1 MNYIPLRKH
10 PLLVI
15 LLVAAFS
22 AMLRPD
28 PASAQTPDYEAL
40 TARLAQLEQRQA
52 AVEAENQRLHEQ
64 IVSLANAVLRKETS
78 PAIQQA
84 ALQAPGTTQAA
95 TARPAAEAPPQ
106 RVQFGAE
113 IRFRPETRSS
123 FKKGVGVNTILYQRI
138 RLDARLRLNDNV
150 TGLIQMQDSRR
161 WGQEVSTFSNDANLD
176 LHQGYLQVAKFLA
189 PRVTLRVGRQELS
202 YGNQRLIGAF
212 GWDNVG
218 RSFDAGKLSFGG
230 ANGFVD
236 LFAGR
241 LADRRNSGRPET
253 GDSSQD
259 LIGLYGRLGGTS
271 AKIGLEPYLLY
282 LRDGLEIAGEKTG
295 RESTKI
301 LTLGFRH
308 FGTLG
313 SGFFYDLEN
322 SFQVGQRGPDAH
334 RAAALAAQ
342 ARYRFSGRVAP
353 ELGFEYDY
361 ATGDG
366 KSTDGRS
373 QEFHNLFPTN
383 HPLYG
388 FADYLGWRNMQ
399 DFKPYFSFALRPNMR
414 AEFAYHRFLLV
425 EKTGA
430 WTNAG
435 GAQLGIDR
443 SGRLGTD
450 LGHEIDIT
458 FTFPLYE
465 HLRMLPGYSL
475 FIPGK
480 FARGTQGPRAIQF
493 AYWQTLVTF

>member
-1 MNYIPLRKH
+1 MKHLIMRKTLIIFFL
-10 PLLVI
+10 P
-15 LLVAAFS
+15 VAAYVALFLPNS
-22 AMLRPD
+22 AL
-28 PASAQTPDYEAL
+28 AQSDDYTTL
-40 TARLAQLEQRQA
+40 LARLTQLEQRHA
-52 AVEAENQRLHEQ
+52 ALEAENQQLREQ
-64 IVSLANAVLRKETS
+64 IVSLASVVLQKEAATPIQLAV
-78 PAIQQA
+78 
-84 ALQAPGTTQAA
+84 LQAPSTTPAA
-95 TARPAAEAPPQ
+95 APRPAAEASPQ
-106 RVQFGAE
+106 KVQFGAE
-113 IRFRPETRSS
+113 IRFRPETRSNFS
-123 FKKGVGVNTILYQRI
+123 QKNNVNAVLLQRI

-150 TGLIQMQDSRR
+150 TGLIQLQDSRL
-161 WGQEVSTFSNDANLD
+161 WGQEVSTISNETNFD
-176 LHQGYLQVAKFLA
+176 LHQGYLQVANFFGPQL
-189 PRVTLRVGRQELS
+189 TLRAGRQELS

-212 GWDNVG
+212 GWDNIG
-218 RSFDAGKLSFGG
+218 RSFDAGKLIFGG
-230 ANGFVD
+230 TSLSAD

-241 LADRRNSGRPET
+241 LVDRRNSGR
-253 GDSSQD
+253 GDDSQD
-259 LIGLYGRLGGTS
+259 LIGLYGRIGQTN

-308 FGTLG
+308 FGNLG
-313 SGFFYDLEN
+313 SGFSYDLEN
-322 SFQVGQRGPDAH
+322 AFQVGQRGPDTQ

-342 ARYRFSGRVAP
+342 ARYRFGGRVAP
-353 ELGFEYDY
+353 EFGFEYDY

-383 HPLYG
+383 HLHYG
-388 FADYLGWRNMQ
+388 SADYLGWRNMQ

-425 EKTGA
+425 EKTGV